1 MTIDRAAFTQVTGAF
16 ETSDGVNLTDALAD
30 GRHAL
35 VLLRHFG

>member
-1 MTIDRAAFTQVTGAF
+1 MAIEQNDFAKVTGAF
-16 ETSDGVNLTDALAD
+16 ETSDGVNLTDALSQ

>member
-1 MTIDRAAFTQVTGAF
+1 MENENRAFRDAAKKL
-16 ETSDGVNLTDALAD
+16 ETSEGLNLLQQLSE

>member
-1 MTIDRAAFTQVTGAF
+1 MEHDNIAFLDATRGL
-16 ETSDGVNLTDALAD
+16 ETSDGVALDEALSK

>member
-1 MTIDRAAFTQVTGAF
+1 MTIDQGAF
-16 ETSDGVNLTDALAD
+16 KEATRELVTSDGVRLDEALAT

>member
-1 MTIDRAAFTQVTGAF
+1 MTVDPATFKDLTGAY
-16 ETSDGVNLTDALAD
+16 ETSDGANLAEALSQ

>member
-1 MTIDRAAFTQVTGAF
+1 MAAEHADFARVTGAF
-16 ETSDGVNLTDALAD
+16 ETSDGVNLTEALSE